1 MTASTSTLTPDT
13 TAVSGAVADA
23 ETQQSPTLD
32 LANLTGLDKYR
43 ATITAMARG
52 ARDDYPR
59 WLSHIHG
66 AAGCT
71 QPIRL
76 TGRLRTRTVNTQ
88 TGQIITETPPV
99 PTAAMPDGVIYKACG
114 NRRSA
119 VCPSC
124 AEIYRADAYQ
134 LVAAGLKGGKGI
146 PDTVAGHPAIF
157 ATLTAP
163 GFGIVHTTRTNKK
176 GKPAPCRAR
185 KIPDLCRHGVDRRC
199 MRRHQD
205 GDHQLGTPLC
215 VDCYDYDHHA
225 VWNSQASELWRRTTI
240 AANRLLA
247 RYAKDHGHAEKARI
261 SFGKCAEFQ
270 RRGLVHFHILAR
282 FDGINDDDRDEVI
295 PPPAWAN
302 TFLLIWVLR
311 EAAQQTRFHTQG
323 LVLDDHQHNLID
335 RPEGWAIT
343 WGGQVDIRPVRVRG
357 DDPLSEQRVAG
368 ELDHTGRRR
377 MLTGNAVAGYLA
389 KYATKATEA
398 AGHTSRRLTP
408 STVDHYAT
416 NTHPGRIIR
425 SCWRLGSR
433 GLQTTTEW
441 KDSQYY
447 RLQRWAHML
456 GYGGHFFTKSRR
468 YSTTFRILR
477 KARVDYRRAH
487 HERQEHL
494 EENEHIETIA
504 ELVYAGTG
512 WHTTGDALLANTAAA
527 LAREHR
533 HIARE
538 EIATTA

>member
-1 MTASTSTLTPDT
+1 MTGSTSTITPDT
-13 TAVSGAVADA
+13 HSVPGAVAAA
-23 ETQQSPTLD
+23 ETPTIDLTD
-32 LANLTGLDKYR
+32 LAGLDKFT
-43 ATITAMARG
+43 ATATAMARG
-52 ARDDYPR
+52 ARPDYPR
-59 WLSHIHG
+59 WLRHVHS

-71 QPIRL
+71 QPVRL
-76 TGRLRTRTVNTQ
+76 TGRIRSRTVNTQ
-88 TGQIITETPPV
+88 TGQIISETPAV
-99 PTAAMPDGVIYKACG
+99 STTGMPDGVIYKACG
-114 NRRSA
+114 NRRAS

-134 LVAAGLKGGKGI
+134 LVAAGLKGGKGV
-146 PDTVAGHPAIF
+146 PDTVGGHPAIF

-176 GKPAPCRAR
+176 NKPAPCRAR
-185 KIPDLCRHGVDRRC
+185 KTPDLCAHGVDQRC

-205 GDHQLGTPLC
+205 GDHQLGQPLC
-215 VDCYDYDHHA
+215 ADCYDYDHHA
-225 VWNSQASELWRRTTI
+225 IWNSQASELWRRTTI
-240 AANRLLA
+240 AANRLLT
-247 RYAKDHGHAEKARI
+247 RYAEDHGHIDKARI

-282 FDGINDDDRDEVI
+282 FDGIDPDDPDAVI

-311 EAAQQTRFHTQG
+311 EAVQRTRFQTHG
-323 LVLDDHQHNLID
+323 LVLGDHHGHQLVHQPN
-335 RPEGWAIT
+335 GWPMS
-343 WGGQVDIRPVRVRG
+343 WGTQVDIRPVRVRG
-357 DDPLSEQRVAG
+357 DDPLTEQRVSQ

-377 MLTGNAVAGYLA
+377 MLSGNAVAGYLA

-398 AGHTSRRLTP
+398 AGHSSRRLTP
-408 STVDHYAT
+408 STVDYYAT
-416 NTHPGRIIR
+416 NTHPGRIIGA
-425 SCWRLGSR
+425 CWRLGAR

-441 KDSQYY
+441 KTTQYY
-447 RLQRWAHML
+447 RLRRWAHML

-533 HIARE
+533 YTARLE
-538 EIATTA
+538 MATTG